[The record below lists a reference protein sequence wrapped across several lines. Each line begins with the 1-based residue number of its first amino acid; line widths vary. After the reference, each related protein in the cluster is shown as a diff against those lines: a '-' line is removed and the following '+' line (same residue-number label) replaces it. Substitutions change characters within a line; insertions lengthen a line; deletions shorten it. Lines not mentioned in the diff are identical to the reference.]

1 MNYYLEYYMDKIN
14 KVIYFLGAILL
25 IKKIFLNDVVDLGP
39 IDRHYGI
46 VFFIFFVLAVSSDL
60 YLKKKKKRD

>member
-1 MNYYLEYYMDKIN
+1 MIYMDKIN

-46 VFFIFFVLAVSSDL
+46 VSFIFLVLAVSSDL
-60 YLKKKKKRD
+60 YLKKKRKRD